1 MWRTKNGATKPTDRL
16 PIASSLGLRSI
27 GTEQSRDKPVDNI
40 EQRTPWRIRY
50 DLEKSS
56 EEHLNPGQRGIAA
69 LLAATVVNLPFGTLY
84 AFSVFLKPMEVLLG
98 ATRAE
103 MSFVFGLATVTLTLG
118 MNFAPQLY
126 RRLSPA
132 WLAVACGLLSG
143 AGLWLSATASSF
155 LHFALGYGVLFGPG
169 AGVLFIVGQ
178 QAVNQTVGGARG
190 LANGYVVSLYPLGAM
205 LGAPVF
211 GWSIQAFGVRPTLAG
226 LGVVVLATCA
236 IAAVLLRAAA
246 IQMLDASSTEVEEDR
261 LGRTFYLLTAVFFLA
276 AAAGLTVLSQAAAIV
291 QAYGGV
297 AALAV
302 GATTLITGAVGA
314 ARIAGGWLVDHF
326 AAARVGVGAH
336 ACSLAGA
343 LMLSLIPTPA
353 TAAFALGLIGV
364 GYGIVSGLAAGAIA
378 QYWHK
383 NQFGRIASR
392 LYIAWCAAAISLPVL
407 AGALFDRT
415 GSYASAIWVAAGVN
429 VLGVLIARLLPVRK

>member
-1 MWRTKNGATKPTDRL
+1 M
-16 PIASSLGLRSI
+16 
-27 GTEQSRDKPVDNI
+27 
-40 EQRTPWRIRY
+40 
-50 DLEKSS
+50 
-56 EEHLNPGQRGIAA
+56 NPGQRSAAA

-84 AFSVFLKPMEVLLG
+84 AFSVFLKPMEALLG

-103 MSFVFGLATVTLTLG
+103 MSFVFGLATVTLTMG

-132 WLAVACGLLSG
+132 SLAIACGLSSG
-143 AGLWLSATASSF
+143 AGLWLSASASSF
-155 LHFALGYGVLFGPG
+155 AHFAIGYGVLFGPG
-169 AGVLFIVGQ
+169 AGVMFIVAQ
-178 QAVNQTVGGARG
+178 QAVNQSVEKRRG

-205 LGAPVF
+205 LGAPIF

-226 LGVVVLATCA
+226 LGVVVLAACVVA
-236 IAAVLLRAAA
+236 GALLRAAG
-246 IQMLDASSTEVEEDR
+246 IQMLDASLREVEGGR

-291 QAYGGV
+291 QAYGGG

-302 GATTLITGAVGA
+302 GATTFITGAVGA

-343 LMLSLIPTPA
+343 IVLTLVPTPV
-353 TAAFALGLIGV
+353 TAALALGLIGI

-415 GSYASAIWVAAGVN
+415 GSYASAVWVAAGIN
-429 VLGVLIARLLPVRK
+429 VLGVLIARLLPVRN

>member
-1 MWRTKNGATKPTDRL
+1 LSPAQ
-16 PIASSLGLRSI
+16 RS
-27 GTEQSRDKPVDNI
+27 V
-40 EQRTPWRIRY
+40 
-50 DLEKSS
+50 
-56 EEHLNPGQRGIAA
+56 AA

-84 AFSVFLKPMEVLLG
+84 AFSVFLKPMEALLG

-103 MSFVFGLATVTLTLG
+103 MSFVFGLATVTLTVG

-126 RRLSPA
+126 RRVSPA
-132 WLAVACGLLSG
+132 ALAVACGLSSG
-143 AGLWLSATASSF
+143 AGLWLSASASSF
-155 LHFALGYGVLFGPG
+155 VQFALGYGVLFGPG
-169 AGVLFIVGQ
+169 AGVMFIVGQ
-178 QAVNQTVGGARG
+178 QAVNQTVVRARG

-211 GWSIQAFGVRPTLAG
+211 GWSIEAFGVRPTLGG
-226 LGVVVLATCA
+226 LAVVVLATCA
-236 IAAVLLRAAA
+236 ITAVLLRAAG
-246 IQMLDASSTEVEEDR
+246 IQMLDASSTEVGGGR
-261 LGRTFYLLTAVFFLA
+261 LGRTFYMLTAVFFLA

-291 QAYGGV
+291 QAYGG
-297 AALAV
+297 ATAIAV
-302 GATTLITGAVGA
+302 GATTFITGAVGA

-343 LMLSLIPTPA
+343 VTLSLIPSPA

-383 NQFGRIASR
+383 NQFGLVASR

-415 GSYASAIWVAAGVN
+415 GSYASAVWVAAAIN
-429 VLGVLIARLLPVRK
+429 VLGVLIARLLPVRD

>member
-1 MWRTKNGATKPTDRL
+1 
-16 PIASSLGLRSI
+16 
-27 GTEQSRDKPVDNI
+27 
-40 EQRTPWRIRY
+40 
-50 DLEKSS
+50 
-56 EEHLNPGQRGIAA
+56 LNPGQRSIAA

>member
-1 MWRTKNGATKPTDRL
+1 LSPAR
-16 PIASSLGLRSI
+16 RSA
-27 GTEQSRDKPVDNI
+27 
-40 EQRTPWRIRY
+40 
-50 DLEKSS
+50 
-56 EEHLNPGQRGIAA
+56 AA

-84 AFSVFLKPMEVLLG
+84 AFSVFLKPMEALLG

-103 MSFVFGLATVTLTLG
+103 MSIVFALATVTLTLG

-126 RRLSPA
+126 RRLPPA
-132 WLAVACGLLSG
+132 PLAVACGLLSA
-143 AGLWLSATASSF
+143 AGLWLSASASSF
-155 LHFALGYGVLFGPG
+155 VQFALGYGALFGPG
-169 AGVLFIVGQ
+169 AGVLFILAQ
-178 QAVNQTVGGARG
+178 QAVNQTVATSRG

-205 LGAPVF
+205 LGAPIL
-211 GWSIQAFGVRPTLAG
+211 GWSIETSGVRATLAG
-226 LGVVVLATCA
+226 LALVVLAACA
-236 IAAVLLRAAA
+236 IAAALFRATG
-246 IQMLDASSTEVEEDR
+246 IRMLDASATQVEQRR

-291 QAYGGV
+291 QAYGGS

-302 GATTLITGAVGA
+302 GATIFITGAVGA

-326 AAARVGVGAH
+326 RAAHVGVGAH

-343 LMLSLIPTPA
+343 LLLSLFPTPL
-353 TAAFALGLIGV
+353 TAAFGLGLIGA

-383 NQFGRIASR
+383 NEFGLVASR

-415 GSYASAIWVAAGVN
+415 GNYTSAIWIAAGIN
-429 VLGVLIARLLPVRK
+429 ILGALIAHRLPVPR